1 MNLQNGSVF
10 VAELTTVGRRTG
22 LPRAVE
28 LRLVYLDGKFYA
40 TSSNVQTKH
49 WCRNLIKN
57 PSAEVFADG
66 VKFPCR
72 VQQVTDEKLRH
83 RILTLRYSPALLERF
98 VFEMTPHNPPPPSS
112 ARPG

>member
-49 WCRNLIKN
+49 WCRNMIKN
-57 PSAEVFADG
+57 PTAEVAVKG
-66 VKFPCR
+66 VKYPC
-72 VQQVTDEKLRH
+72 QVRQATDETLR
-83 RILTLRYSPALLERF
+83 RRVLTLRDATPLLDRA
-98 VFEMTPHNPPPPSS
+98 VFEMTP
-112 ARPG
+112 A